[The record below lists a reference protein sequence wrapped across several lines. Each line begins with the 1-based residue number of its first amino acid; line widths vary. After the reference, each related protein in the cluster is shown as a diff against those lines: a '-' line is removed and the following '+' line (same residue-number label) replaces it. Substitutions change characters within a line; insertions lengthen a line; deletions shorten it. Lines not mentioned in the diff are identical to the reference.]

1 MIKINPNSHLISNIP
16 YLESQNCD
24 ARPEGVDIDTIIIH
38 CISLPDG
45 EYGNDNVINLFQNDL
60 DISKNESFQSLEGVK
75 VSSHIFIRRDGEVIQ
90 FVPFNLRAWHAGT
103 SMHIKKSN
111 CNDFSIGIEL
121 EGSVSSKFSE
131 NQYKILIELI
141 ATLKSNYPKI
151 RDSNIIGHNEIAP
164 NRKEDPGKFFD
175 WERIKGLKK
184 Q

>member
-1 MIKINPNSHLISNIP
+1 MIKINLNTHLISNIP

-24 ARPEGVDIDTIIIH
+24 ARPEGIDIDTIIIH

-60 DISKNESFQSLEGVK
+60 DISKNESFKSLEGVK

-90 FVPFNLRAWHAGT
+90 FVPFNLRAWHAGAST
-103 SMHIKKSN
+103 HLKKSD

-141 ATLKSNYPKI
+141 AALKSNYPKI
-151 RDSNIIGHNEIAP
+151 RDSNIIGHNEVSP
-164 NRKEDPGKFFD
+164 NRKEDPGEFFD
-175 WERIKGLKK
+175 WKRIKR
-184 Q
+184 

>member
-1 MIKINPNSHLISNIP
+1 MIKINPNTHLISNVS
-16 YLESQNCD
+16 YLESRNCD
-24 ARPEGVDIDTIIIH
+24 SRPKDMDVDTIIIH

-45 EYGNDNVINLFQNDL
+45 EYGNDNVINLFQNNL
-60 DISKNESFQSLEGVK
+60 EISKNESFQSLEGVK

-90 FVPFNLRAWHAGT
+90 FVPFNLRAWHAGV
-103 SMHIKKSN
+103 SMHLKKSN
-111 CNDFSIGIEL
+111 CNDFSVGIEL
-121 EGSVSSKFSE
+121 EGSVSSRFSE

-141 ATLKSNYPKI
+141 TALKSNYPKI
-151 RDSNIIGHNEIAP
+151 RDSNIIGHNEISP

>member
-24 ARPEGVDIDTIIIH
+24 ARPEGIDIDTIIIH

-60 DISKNESFQSLEGVK
+60 DISKNESFKSLEGVK

-90 FVPFNLRAWHAGT
+90 FVPFNLRAWHAGAST
-103 SMHIKKSN
+103 HLKKSD

-121 EGSVSSKFSE
+121 EGSVSSKLSE
-131 NQYKILIELI
+131 NQYKILIHYILV
-141 ATLKSNYPKI
+141 Y
-151 RDSNIIGHNEIAP
+151 
-164 NRKEDPGKFFD
+164 
-175 WERIKGLKK
+175 
-184 Q
+184 